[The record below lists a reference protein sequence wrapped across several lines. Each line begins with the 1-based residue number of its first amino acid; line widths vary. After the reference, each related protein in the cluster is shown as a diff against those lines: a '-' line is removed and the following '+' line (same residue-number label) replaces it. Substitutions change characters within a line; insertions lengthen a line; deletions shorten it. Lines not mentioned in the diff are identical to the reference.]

1 MCIFHIIQPCFTNT
15 SGKTHKTAEARM
27 TCCLWQVHIR
37 LLKKGHRK
45 GNFFK
50 SYSYVSFCLSVNDNF
65 WSSFFVHPECCQK
78 NIPVISLAK
87 FWIKP
92 NHRRSGPSNFSRKAY
107 QNLFSYQLVITYC
120 FSKKQNAHNSRK
132 HKSRFCPCIMGTS
145 TESERKS
152 RESLWVTDIFLN
164 LPQLSALAPAQTL
177 LCASQNT
184 PFSHLVH
191 FRLGIFSMCCCSLT

>member
-1 MCIFHIIQPCFTNT
+1 
-15 SGKTHKTAEARM
+15 M

-145 TESERKS
+145 TESERVENLC
-152 RESLWVTDIFLN
+152 ESQTSSLISHSSLLLLLHKPSCVPVRTHR
-164 LPQLSALAPAQTL
+164 LAT
-177 LCASQNT
+177 
-184 PFSHLVH
+184 
-191 FRLGIFSMCCCSLT
+191 